1 MGSKLHQPWSAEVQ
15 EEEEEAQTAG
25 WGASGG
31 VTVPVRSSD
40 HVSPTPAIM
49 NEVAVLVAH
58 ITEQVTTLLL
68 GQDDMR
74 SLQCDVTRASGLGSV
89 CSGVENHNN
98 SRSDP
103 RLPSQQAGY
112 TPGVGPSVG
121 WGRKPDSE
129 TRGPTV

>member
-74 SLQCDVTRASGLGSV
+74 S
-89 CSGVENHNN
+89 
-98 SRSDP
+98 
-103 RLPSQQAGY
+103 
-112 TPGVGPSVG
+112 
-121 WGRKPDSE
+121 
-129 TRGPTV
+129 PTV